1 MIITRCFKT
10 PDRNYRRLYIIIPSL
25 LLLILLSS
33 SSFTITSLTGYV
45 NPFFSSVPKPP
56 IAPITYNHTQLE
68 LSRLKKLRRDE
79 LNRSKIAICLVG
91 GARRFE
97 LTGPSIIENLLQAY
111 PNSDFFLHSPLD
123 KDSFKF
129 SLLKGAPKTTK
140 LVSIRIFKPKH
151 IQETEV
157 QSRVLTAG
165 GSPNGIQGL
174 LQYFSLVEG
183 CITMIKDRQRQN
195 NFTYDWIL
203 RTRVDGYWSAQLD
216 PENFIPGE
224 YLIPPG
230 SNFGG
235 LNDRLGLGDL
245 NSSTVALSRLSLIP
259 ELDSYGYTHL
269 NSESAFKAQ
278 LKIQG
283 VQVHTNRLPF
293 CIVSDRKYAYPPDP
307 NGVPVASISSP
318 GPLSGAKC
326 RPCKPICVGRCVG
339 NVMRVLYKWHGWTN
353 WENGSLQLCDAHN
366 DWDLGWEKLFDRAA
380 GKKFA
385 AVRKRIKNLRLEECI
400 KDFEKVRTRTANWQ
414 SPPVA
419 EICRLGLSPK

>member
-1 MIITRCFKT
+1 
-10 PDRNYRRLYIIIPSL
+10 
-25 LLLILLSS
+25 
-33 SSFTITSLTGYV
+33 
-45 NPFFSSVPKPP
+45 
-56 IAPITYNHTQLE
+56 
-68 LSRLKKLRRDE
+68 
-79 LNRSKIAICLVG
+79 
-91 GARRFE
+91 
-97 LTGPSIIENLLQAY
+97 
-111 PNSDFFLHSPLD
+111 
-123 KDSFKF
+123 
-129 SLLKGAPKTTK
+129 
-140 LVSIRIFKPKH
+140 
-151 IQETEV
+151 
-157 QSRVLTAG
+157 
-165 GSPNGIQGL
+165 
-174 LQYFSLVEG
+174 
-183 CITMIKDRQRQN
+183 MIKDRQSQN

-203 RTRVDGYWSAQLD
+203 RTRVDGYWSARLD
-216 PENFIPGE
+216 PENFIPRE

-259 ELDSYGYTHL
+259 ELDSYGYTSL

-326 RPCKPICVGRCVG
+326 RPCKPICVGTCVG

-353 WENGSLQLCDAHN
+353 WEHGSLQLCDAHN
-366 DWDLGWEKLFDRAA
+366 DWDSGWEKLFDGAA

-385 AVRKRIKNLRLEECI
+385 AVRKRIKNLRLEKCI
-400 KDFEKVRTRTANWQ
+400 KDFEEVRTRTANWQ